1 MSEDLLLAR
10 RARRPGLI
18 DSPLGAIVAPYVNAL
33 RAARYS
39 PHTIRSYLSAVAHF
53 GYWINAHGLDLHNIG
68 PNLIDQYLDHVTGC
82 ACPSP
87 RKIDVCD
94 NRAVPRHA
102 YCCG

>member
-10 RARRPGLI
+10 LARRPGLV

-53 GYWINAHGLDLHNIG
+53 GYWINAHGLDLRNIG
-68 PNLIDQYLDHVTGC
+68 PNLIDQYLDHLTPLC
-82 ACPSP
+82 QTSC
-87 RKIDVCD
+87 RL
-94 NRAVPRHA
+94 
-102 YCCG
+102 